1 VPKLTYRLNRDIT
14 PFGWLC
20 IRWLYISAF
29 PTNER
34 KPFSRILSMMRAGK
48 SDIWLFEKAGR
59 FAGFATTIR
68 DEDLILI
75 DYLAV
80 VRKKRASGVGSAML
94 EALKSQSAKALFV
107 EIESMYE
114 PGRDQDERRRRKQF
128 YTRNGFAPMNVMA
141 DVFGVK
147 MELLAWRGKLDFER
161 YHAFYRDNYSEW
173 AASHIREAEH
183 PELPIG

>member
-1 VPKLTYRLNRDIT
+1 MPKLTYRLNRDIT

-34 KPFSRILSMMRAGK
+34 KPFSRILSMMREGK
-48 SDIWLFEKAGR
+48 SDIWYFEKDGC
-59 FAGFATTIR
+59 FAGFATTIH

-80 VRKKRASGVGSAML
+80 VGKKRASGVGSAML
-94 EALKSQSAKALFV
+94 TALKERSEKALFV

-114 PGRDQDERRRRKQF
+114 PDREQPSRIRRKHF
-128 YTRNGFAPMNVMA
+128 YVKNGFVPMNVMA

-147 MELLAWRGKLDFER
+147 MELMGFDCRLSYED
-161 YHAFYRDNYSEW
+161 YHSFYRDNYNQW
-173 AASHIREAEH
+173 AADNIQKAEK
-183 PELPIG
+183 